1 MEISIVSPVYRGEK
15 MLDELVSRIEAAVN
29 TFTSDYEII
38 FVNDASPDNSW
49 IEIQRI
55 CSENKKIKALNLSRN
70 YGQECPIKAGMSV
83 TSGNWIVVMD
93 CDLQD
98 RPEEIPNLYHKAK
111 EGYDVVHA
119 QRIDRQDSYLKKMSS
134 TVFHLVFNW
143 LSGTSTDKTISN
155 FGIYS
160 ASIIKEYNKFNEQCP
175 DFLTSLSLLGFRNTK
190 MPVQHSERAEGE
202 SSYNLY
208 KLLKYAIDCI
218 LCNTNKP
225 LRLSAY
231 FGSLMSLTSILMAI
245 YNVVAKLLGII
256 ELEGFTT
263 TVFSIWF
270 VGGLILAQLG
280 IIGLYLSKVFD
291 QVKNRPVFTVQDYVN
306 FSTQ

>member
-1 MEISIVSPVYRGEK
+1 MEMSIVSPVYKGEK
-15 MLDELVSRIEAAVN
+15 MLRELVARIEAAVN
-29 TFTSDYEII
+29 TFTNDYEII
-38 FVNDASPDNSW
+38 LVNDASPDNSW
-49 IEIQRI
+49 NEIKCI
-55 CSENKKIKALNLSRN
+55 CSKDMKIKALNLSRN
-70 YGQECPIKAGMSV
+70 YGQECAIKAGLSV

-98 RPEEIPNLYHKAK
+98 RPEEIPNLYKKAK

-119 QRIDRQDSYLKKMSS
+119 QRINRQDSYWKKMSS

-143 LSGTSTDKTISN
+143 LSGTQTDKTISN

-160 ASIIKEYNKFNEQCP
+160 ANIIKEYNKFNEQCP
-175 DFLTSLSLLGFRNTK
+175 DFLTSLEILGFRTTK
-190 MPVQHSERAEGE
+190 MPVHHAERAEGE

-208 KLLKYAIDCI
+208 KLLKYTIDCI

-231 FGSLMSLTSILMAI
+231 FGGVMSLASILLAI
-245 YNVVAKLLGII
+245 YNVVARIMGII

-291 QVKNRPVFTVQDYVN
+291 QVKNRPVFTIQDYIN
-306 FSTQ
+306 ITDK

>member
-15 MLDELVSRIEAAVN
+15 MLNELVSRIKAAVV
-29 TFTSDYEII
+29 TFTGEYEII
-38 FVNDASPDNSW
+38 LVNDCSPDNSW
-49 IEIQRI
+49 NEIKRI
-55 CSENKKIKALNLSRN
+55 CSNDKKIKALNLSRN
-70 YGQECPIKAGMSV
+70 YGQERAIKAGLSV
-83 TSGNWIVVMD
+83 TSGNWVVVMD

-98 RPEEIPNLYHKAK
+98 RPEEIPNLYNKAK

-119 QRIDRQDSYLKKMSS
+119 QRINRQDGYWKKMSS
-134 TVFHLVFNW
+134 TLFHLVFNW
-143 LSGTSTDKTISN
+143 LSGTQTDKTVSN

-160 ASIIKEYNKFNEQCP
+160 ANIIKEYNKFNEQCP
-175 DFLTSLSLLGFRNTK
+175 DFLTSLSILGFRTTK
-190 MPVQHSERAEGE
+190 IPVSHAKRAEGE
-202 SSYNLY
+202 SSYDLH

-231 FGSLMSLTSILMAI
+231 FGCLMSFLSMLLAL

-263 TVFSIWF
+263 TIFSIWF

-280 IIGLYLSKVFD
+280 IIGRYLSKVFD
-291 QVKNRPVFTVQDYVN
+291 QVKNRPVFTIQDYIN
-306 FSTQ
+306 IKE